1 MGIELPDSRC
11 ELCLKKSWLTTLR
24 QLSVDEKTSEV
35 FQLEMDE
42 IVQLQSTEKAPEL
55 QRLIGKAFSRTTQIS
70 DPFLLRKRYS
80 NQVAAR
86 LYDQWKPKVIHSA
99 DPFEMAV
106 RLSVAAN
113 IIDYGVATDF
123 DLEKTIQKV
132 LHEEFTINDS
142 HKLKSDISKS
152 QNILYL
158 GDNAGEI
165 YFDKLFIE
173 VIGHQ
178 NVTFTVRGGPSLND
192 ALLTDATEAGIGQV
206 ARIISNGYDAPTTD
220 ISRSSDVFI
229 DEFNKADLII
239 SKGMGN
245 LEGLMHLKDERIYF
259 LLMAKCEVIAS
270 YLGVEKGSFVIAGN
284 NRNES
289 K

>member
-24 QLSVDEKTSEV
+24 QLSVDEKNSEV

-42 IVQLQSTEKAPEL
+42 IVRLQSTEKAPEL

>member
-42 IVQLQSTEKAPEL
+42 IVRLQSTEKAPEL